1 MDLAGQPMLAQQLK
15 RLRRCRSAD
24 EIVVA
29 TTDKD
34 EDTPVVAV
42 AASAGVRWFRGSE
55 EDVLARY
62 LGAAREARADIVVRI
77 TADCPIIDP
86 QVTDSVVEELE
97 RYGDG
102 CDYASNLMPRTF
114 PRGLDAEALFRDAL
128 ERIGRLASTR
138 PEREHV
144 TLSLRERCRHL
155 FLTRSVVDAE
165 DNSGCRWTVD
175 TADDLTLV
183 RTLYTDLELSTRVVP
198 YREVLAYVR
207 SRPELARINAHVA
220 QTSP

>member
-42 AASAGVRWFRGSE
+42 AASTGVRWFRGSE

-77 TADCPIIDP
+77 TADCPLIDP
-86 QVTDSVVEELE
+86 QVTDSVVAELE
-97 RYGDG
+97 CYADG

-175 TADDLTLV
+175 TADDMILV
-183 RTLYTDLELSTRVVP
+183 RTLYTDLELSTKVVP

-207 SRPELARINAHVA
+207 SRPELARINAHIG
-220 QTSP
+220 QRSP